1 MKTGKRNRQERWNE
15 VSRMLRH
22 QPVVQIAE
30 LATLFGVSAETVRRD
45 IDGMA
50 EQGLLA
56 RAYGGAAAL
65 QTANEPDLAQRSTIL
80 VEERQRMAAEALKL
94 VRDGDVLMIDASA
107 TCVPFARMLAANRQ
121 RLTVVTNSF
130 SVANAMS
137 GNAGMEVLLLP
148 GRFDAHEN
156 ASLGSL
162 TVEYLQRYQAD
173 LCVSSC
179 GALTR
184 EGPTEVSTD
193 VASLK
198 RIMIQ
203 RSRYTALLVDHSKFS
218 RGKLERVCPLS
229 AVRHVICDT
238 APHEEL
244 AQAIRTSGGM
254 LIVA

>member
-1 MKTGKRNRQERWNE
+1 
-15 VSRMLRH
+15 MLRH

-30 LATLFGVSAETVRRD
+30 LATLFGVSVETVRRD

-50 EQGLLA
+50 EQGLLV
-56 RAYGGAAAL
+56 RAYGGAAAI

-80 VEERQRMAAEALKL
+80 VEERQRMATEALKL

-107 TCVPFARMLAANRQ
+107 TCVPFARMLAMHRKH
-121 RLTVVTNSF
+121 LTVMTNSYA
-130 SVANAMS
+130 VANALS
-137 GNAGMEVLLLP
+137 GNTGMEVLMLP

-162 TVEYLQRYQAD
+162 TIEYLQNYQAD

-179 GALTR
+179 GALTQ
-184 EGPTEVSTD
+184 EGPTEVSSD

-198 RIMIQ
+198 RTMIQ

-218 RGKLERVCPLS
+218 RGKLERVSPLS

-238 APHEEL
+238 APHPEL
-244 AQAIRTSGGM
+244 VKAIQASGGM